1 MFLLYLWTIFALMI
15 SSSTCQSNNYHF
27 FSSPPND
34 TAATKNYISKLD
46 SVLNSLPTKAS
57 VNSFY
62 NESSEGV
69 YILFLCRG
77 DVSAA
82 TCQTCVKNATQV
94 IRQQCSS
101 NRTAIIWYNEC
112 MLHYSN
118 TNFFGL
124 LRSSPD
130 FLMWNTDNITVPDEP
145 NYGALGLVYS
155 LIDYASNTYMKLGTN
170 DRIVVSNGSRHGYA
184 LVHFQWKIGWEASN
198 FTITSYNLTAGKGGN
213 NKTKIVIISVSSFA
227 AIAAA
232 LLGFYCYSSSLQKK
246 RQKELEGGI
255 FATDEDHSEELH
267 FFSLT
272 AIMAATNN
280 FSDENKLGESG
291 FGPVYKD
298 DPANRPTMSQVLML
312 GSQTIDLPS
321 PSTAPYSV
329 SRFTTM
335 SDESSTF
342 GTGTGIL
349 TSDQTKS
356 TSTSNY

>member
-1 MFLLYLWTIFALMI
+1 MI
-15 SSSTCQSNNYHF
+15 SSITCQSYNYHF
-27 FSSPPND
+27 CSSPPND
-34 TAATKNYISKLD
+34 TNNYISKLD
-46 SVLNSLPTKAS
+46 SVLNSLPSKAS

-62 NESSEGV
+62 NESSDGV

-94 IRQQCSS
+94 IRKQCSS

-124 LRSSPD
+124 FRTSPD

-155 LIDYASNTYMKLGTN
+155 LIDYASNTYSKFGTD

-184 LVHFQWKIGWEASN
+184 LVQCARDIDNSSCRSCLWILTEKIRKCCEFKIGWRIMSPSCNIRYEEYEFYKQPSPAPFPSVPDAYDYAAPQPMPN
-198 FTITSYNLTAGKGGN
+198 VDYQSKGLELIDPN
-213 NKTKIVIISVSSFA
+213 IVDNCPISEVLRW
-227 AIAAA
+227 IHIA
-232 LLGFYCYSSSLQKK
+232 LLCAQ
-246 RQKELEGGI
+246 
-255 FATDEDHSEELH
+255 
-267 FFSLT
+267 
-272 AIMAATNN
+272 
-280 FSDENKLGESG
+280 
-291 FGPVYKD
+291 D
-298 DPANRPTMSQVLML
+298 DPATRPTMSQVVLML
-312 GSQTIDLPS
+312 GSQAIDLPS

-335 SDESSTF
+335 SDESSSF
-342 GTGTGIL
+342 GIGTGIL

>member
-27 FSSPPND
+27 CSSPPND

-184 LVHFQWKIGWEASN
+184 LVQCARDIDN
-198 FTITSYNLTAGKGGN
+198 
-213 NKTKIVIISVSSFA
+213 SSCCSC
-227 AIAAA
+227 
-232 LLGFYCYSSSLQKK
+232 LW
-246 RQKELEGGI
+246 
-255 FATDEDHSEELH
+255 
-267 FFSLT
+267 
-272 AIMAATNN
+272 
-280 FSDENKLGESG
+280 
-291 FGPVYKD
+291 
-298 DPANRPTMSQVLML
+298 
-312 GSQTIDLPS
+312 
-321 PSTAPYSV
+321 
-329 SRFTTM
+329 
-335 SDESSTF
+335 
-342 GTGTGIL
+342 IL
-349 TSDQTKS
+349 TEKIQKC
-356 TSTSNY
+356 